1 MEKINKSHPRSLL
14 TVVFLTVILFQVN
27 GQATP
32 MPDVLLKSSLKDQLD
47 YLEERTKIYEFYR
60 AIREDMF
67 QKVKGNIKDTLS
79 KANNTILIL
88 NNSVTALNHTIDSLS
103 THLESEKAA
112 LEEVTRTKNSISILG
127 IEVNKTSYNSIMWLI
142 VAGLAVILAFGF
154 LVFKKNLY
162 SIRQINKELA
172 ELKGEFEAYRKTSR
186 EAREKMSMDHFNE
199 LKRLKGG

>member
-172 ELKGEFEAYRKTSR
+172 ELKENLRHTAKRQGRPVKR
-186 EAREKMSMDHFNE
+186 CRWIISMN
-199 LKRLKGG
+199 